1 MENMALFDVKDA
13 YARVESQK
21 KLVQIYETSFLPQAE
36 AALKASLT
44 GYEANQIDFLNLLDS
59 QRMLL
64 EIKVDYHRMVADLE
78 MAKAELEQ
86 AVGVDLE

>member
-1 MENMALFDVKDA
+1 VKDA
-13 YARVESQK
+13 YARFESAMR
-21 KLVQIYETSFLPQAE
+21 LIELYETSFIPQAE
-36 AALKASLT
+36 GALKASLT

-64 EIKVDYHRMVADLE
+64 DIKLDYYKTRVDLE

-86 AVGVDLE
+86 AAGTDL